1 MTAKFGIKGFTMVTR
16 DSPLAMKTALYK
28 YGPVAVGV
36 HAGQNMKLYSNGIF
50 YDFEW

>member
-1 MTAKFGIKGFTMVTR
+1 MTNTYGIKGFTMVTG

-28 YGPVAVGV
+28 YGPVAVGI
-36 HAGQNMKLYSNGIF
+36 HAGENIKLYSSGLF